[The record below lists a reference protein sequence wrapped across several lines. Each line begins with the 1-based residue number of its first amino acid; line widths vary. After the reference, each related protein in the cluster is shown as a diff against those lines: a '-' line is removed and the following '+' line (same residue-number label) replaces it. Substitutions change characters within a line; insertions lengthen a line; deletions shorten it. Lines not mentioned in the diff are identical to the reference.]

1 MHDGE
6 HSILIAPPLPSPAPA
21 PPGSWPISG
30 PLPTIEDDTDR
41 GSVSSY
47 ETGHETLLVDV
58 PETPP
63 YAGTVLVLEPELE
76 ELESSGRLID
86 IRVQGRRRHSAHI
99 AKRDDQWDEDGDLPR
114 IDTEFSEGQKDK
126 TQTRRGVPEG
136 CAARKQR
143 E

>member
-1 MHDGE
+1 M
-6 HSILIAPPLPSPAPA
+6 
-21 PPGSWPISG
+21 
-30 PLPTIEDDTDR
+30 
-41 GSVSSY
+41 
-47 ETGHETLLVDV
+47 
-58 PETPP
+58 P
-63 YAGTVLVLEPELE
+63 YALERVLKALTNSLSRSLVPHFA
-76 ELESSGRLID
+76 LESSGRLID